1 MPEETI
7 TLVAMFASSDAT
19 LLAVAAAL
27 PTAFIVYLYLSLP
40 AKWGRADFSLGKL
53 EMMELRRATLL
64 CEKAAAHREEIYARR
79 KPLGSPWR
87 ASFRARAEFRKRF
100 GAELEELDCY
110 ARDLRGTIM
119 QLRGRPLQRFKSWV
133 HAISA
138 RSALNR
144 SLCCYSFLLMALT
157 CMYYFGG
164 PLLWTAGLVSFD
176 DLAHWPA
183 VDRGVL
189 LAHTMAAALAFLLM
203 PPLYLLRR
211 AQLRKLNEPYLR
223 KLQNFMAA
231 DPEPSVDPRRG
242 ENAAQ
247 GATTDEPPAA
257 SEAPQESPWFDVLG
271 VSSSATIDEVK
282 QAYKALVKQNHP
294 DRVHDMSPIF
304 RELAEAQTKKI
315 NSAYAEA
322 MTCLRQ
328 DDLHAQDLHAQE
340 MTCAA

>member
-1 MPEETI
+1 MPGEAI
-7 TLVAMFASSDAT
+7 TLMTMLASSDAT
-19 LLAVAAAL
+19 LLALAAAL
-27 PTAFIVYLYLSLP
+27 PTALIVYLYLSLP

-64 CEKAAAHREEIYARR
+64 CEKAAARREQVYEQR
-79 KPLGSPWR
+79 KPLRSPWR

-100 GAELEELDCY
+100 GAELEELDRY
-110 ARDLRGTIM
+110 ARDLRATIM

-144 SLCCYSFLLMALT
+144 SLCCYCFLLTLLT
-157 CMYYFGG
+157 CIYYFGG

-183 VDRGVL
+183 FERGLL
-189 LAHTMAAALAFLLM
+189 LAHTMAAALAFVLM

-211 AQLRKLNEPYLR
+211 AQLHKLNELYLR
-223 KLQNFMAA
+223 KLQNFAA
-231 DPEPSVDPRRG
+231 TDPEPSADPQRG
-242 ENAAQ
+242 ENATTR
-247 GATTDEPPAA
+247 GATTDEPQVAPEA
-257 SEAPQESPWFDVLG
+257 SQESPWFDVLG

-294 DRVHDMSPIF
+294 DRVHGMSPIF
-304 RELAEAQTKKI
+304 RELAEAETKKI
-315 NSAYAEA
+315 NGAYAEA

-328 DDLHAQDLHAQE
+328 DDLQAQE
-340 MTCAA
+340 VTCAA